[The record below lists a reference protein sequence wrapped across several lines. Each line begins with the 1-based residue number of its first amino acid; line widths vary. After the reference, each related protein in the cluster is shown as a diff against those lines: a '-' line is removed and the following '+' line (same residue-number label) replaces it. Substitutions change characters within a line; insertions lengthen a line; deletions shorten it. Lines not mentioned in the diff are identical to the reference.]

1 MIREKSA
8 KPKGKKKILRIM
20 KRLFLTVVA
29 VLSMTMTFA
38 ENEKLNSVE
47 NANAYNMAVNYDRLA
62 DCLGLSMDQAEAV
75 QDIHSSFCADMMNAA
90 GANADERESM
100 VKKAVEKDLKYMRYV
115 LTQDQYRKYL
125 MLLSATFNNRG
136 LIK

>member
-1 MIREKSA
+1 M
-8 KPKGKKKILRIM
+8 
-20 KRLFLTVVA
+20 FLTVVA

-47 NANAYNMAVNYDRLA
+47 NARLA
-62 DCLGLSMDQAEAV
+62 DCLGLSIDQAEAV
-75 QDIHSSFCADMMNAA
+75 QDIHTSFCADMMNAA

-125 MLLSATFNNRG
+125 MLLNATFNNRG

>member
-47 NANAYNMAVNYDRLA
+47 NANACNMAVNYDRLA

-125 MLLSATFNNRG
+125 MLLNATFNNRG

>member
-38 ENEKLNSVE
+38 ENEKL
-47 NANAYNMAVNYDRLA
+47 R
-62 DCLGLSMDQAEAV
+62 
-75 QDIHSSFCADMMNAA
+75 
-90 GANADERESM
+90 
-100 VKKAVEKDLKYMRYV
+100 
-115 LTQDQYRKYL
+115 
-125 MLLSATFNNRG
+125 
-136 LIK
+136 